1 MNLYKW
7 CVCIFYLFFF
17 FSNKKASKTRKDMQ
31 GIHEGTGAMLLPTL
45 LVAVPSSVSVL
56 VYCLCP
62 SPSSAACT
70 LCTVV
75 YSLLPVLPAFLNNC
89 LAIRHKVLSKS
100 KRSYWGGF
108 LSQMCI
114 CVSVFFSLSCLW
126 VDKDGVFYFYYFQK
140 CMFTLDCTSGCVT
153 PQLKQSVLFLHSSHY
168 SFAEGFAPL
177 FKFVIFFYQHFPS
190 V

>member
-1 MNLYKW
+1 MNLYKL

-75 YSLLPVLPAFLNNC
+75 YSLLPVLPAFLSNC

-108 LSQMCI
+108 LSRMCI
-114 CVSVFFSLSCLW
+114 CVSVFFFSPIYELTEMVYFAFIVFQIVCLLEIAR
-126 VDKDGVFYFYYFQK
+126 
-140 CMFTLDCTSGCVT
+140 LD
-153 PQLKQSVLFLHSSHY
+153 
-168 SFAEGFAPL
+168 A
-177 FKFVIFFYQHFPS
+177 
-190 V
+190 